1 MLHLEHYVKLF
12 ELFKEESRK
21 QTVNLASVE
30 SKIATIEK
38 WLQDNKLSD
47 TTILPLEEIQST
59 HQKDEKEYAELSLEI
74 KNNFRKK

>member
-1 MLHLEHYVKLF
+1 MFIIKLF

-21 QTVNLASVE
+21 QSISLATIE

-47 TTILPLEEIQST
+47 TTILPLEEISIDT
-59 HQKDEKEYAELSLEI
+59 SDDEKEYAELSLEI
-74 KNNFRKK
+74 KNIST